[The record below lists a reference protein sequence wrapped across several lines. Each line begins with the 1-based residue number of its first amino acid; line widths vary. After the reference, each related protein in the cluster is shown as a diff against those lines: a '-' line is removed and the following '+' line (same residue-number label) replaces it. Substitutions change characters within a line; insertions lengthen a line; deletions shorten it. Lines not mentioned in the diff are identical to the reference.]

1 MRSRVA
7 KLSSSSAGFSFVKD
21 KMIVKEKLRQFNRKV
36 KKVEKLSRSMRD
48 LVQYLITFFF
58 EKFPHFIRQL

>member
-7 KLSSSSAGFSFVKD
+7 KLSSSSAGVSFVKD

-48 LVQYLITFFF
+48 LVQCRKRKNTI
-58 EKFPHFIRQL
+58 

>member
-48 LVQYLITFFF
+48 LVQL
-58 EKFPHFIRQL
+58 

>member
-48 LVQYLITFFF
+48 LVQIQ
-58 EKFPHFIRQL
+58 IV